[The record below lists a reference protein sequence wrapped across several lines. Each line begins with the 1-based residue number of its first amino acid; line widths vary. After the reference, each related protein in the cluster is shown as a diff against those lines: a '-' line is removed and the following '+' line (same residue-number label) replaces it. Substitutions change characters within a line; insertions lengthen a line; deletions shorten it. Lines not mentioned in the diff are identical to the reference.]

1 MAADKPAGCRW
12 RSPGA
17 RSCKHN
23 QNRPDDHDP
32 QVPAP
37 HICETYPISRF
48 RTGWPIIGGI
58 SCREAVLSPRSI
70 WTTLS
75 PRSIWTTAR
84 ALLTEHVVLLR
95 AALWQ
100 MRARHPFAH
109 PLDWAGDP
117 GDQARSFGEQ

>member
-1 MAADKPAGCRW
+1 MAADKPAGCRC
-12 RSPGA
+12 RSLGA

-70 WTTLS
+70 WTT
-75 PRSIWTTAR
+75 AR

-95 AALWQ
+95 AAFWQ

-117 GDQARSFGEQ
+117 GDGARPFGEK